1 MGCSYD
7 PLLSVSS
14 LFVGMYCTGWVNTGP
29 VGVILTTMTQA
40 FDTGKIVVKDIDD
53 GRLDTNKPGRET
65 INRILNNKGLENI
78 LLSPRQRSCNG
89 I

>member
-1 MGCSYD
+1 
-7 PLLSVSS
+7 
-14 LFVGMYCTGWVNTGP
+14 MYCTGWVNTGP

-78 LLSPRQRSCNG
+78 LLFLDPVTLKINRVSDFLKD
-89 I
+89 